1 MSVFDFE
8 VLTTSGDTQSLQA
21 YAGQVLLIVNTASK

>member
-1 MSVFDFE
+1 MTVFDFDAVTAAGE
-8 VLTTSGDTQSLQA
+8 TQSLRA